1 MDLRELRYFL
11 AIAQEGSISKAAEA
25 LFVSQPSLS
34 KQMKNL
40 EEEIG
45 GALFI
50 RGSRKIE
57 LTQLG
62 MILRR
67 RAQEMLDLYSMT
79 ESELRAPVGS
89 ISGDIFIGGGE
100 SHAISVIAEAAKAM
114 KADHPDVRFR
124 FFSGDATEVI
134 EKLEKGLLDFGVL
147 LDYPDTSAFESVTL
161 PLKDRWGALVRKDSD
176 LAALSSVTPR
186 DLEGRPLY
194 LLGTVPFQRIDI
206 LVDGSVAG
214 KAEYRRDLQSA
225 VQRHPF
231 RPRGTGLRDQPGQT
245 HQSLR
250 RRRPALYPSLPRDRN
265 ASGRRI
271 QKVSAYDG
279 SGFRI
284 RRISEKILRPGQIT
298 HTCVQAYP
306 LPSFGSFAIPR
317 NAVRI
322 AAENSA
328 KVRYSYKIGS
338 SGCFEMRFRAFAAYS
353 RVRSKRCA

>member
-67 RAQEMLDLYSMT
+67 RAQELLDLYSMT

-186 DLEGRPLY
+186 DLEGRPLICSEQSLSKGLISSWMGASPEKLNIAATY
-194 LLGTVPFQRIDI
+194 NLLYNATHFVRAGLGCAISLDRLIN
-206 LVDGSVAG
+206 LSEDGDLRFIPLSPAIETRLDVVYKKYRPMTDQASVF
-214 KAEYRRDLQSA
+214 AEYLKKYCD
-225 VQRHPF
+225 
-231 RPRGTGLRDQPGQT
+231 
-245 HQSLR
+245 
-250 RRRPALYPSLPRDRN
+250 RDR
-265 ASGRRI
+265 
-271 QKVSAYDG
+271 
-279 SGFRI
+279 
-284 RRISEKILRPGQIT
+284 
-298 HTCVQAYP
+298 
-306 LPSFGSFAIPR
+306 
-317 NAVRI
+317 
-322 AAENSA
+322 
-328 KVRYSYKIGS
+328 
-338 SGCFEMRFRAFAAYS
+338 
-353 RVRSKRCA
+353 